1 MKDSI
6 KWFSSYLN
14 NRNQVVSCNNTLSY
28 KKSVNI
34 GVPQGTILG
43 PILYLLFVNDFADTL
58 IGNIESIMY
67 ADDSSLY
74 CCGDNIN
81 EMSLKLQNG
90 LDVASKWFHDN
101 RLLINSSKS
110 NSILLGSRQRVMDIN
125 LDVSISNETLQQV
138 AASKFLGLIVDSS
151 IQWSEHVDYLIKK
164 LSPKLGLLY
173 HLSKFLPQDSLKT
186 IYMTLIQADIDYLL
200 HHLGQLP
207 QHLYKQSS
215 TTAE

>member
-1 MKDSI
+1 M
-6 KWFSSYLN
+6 
-14 NRNQVVSCNNTLSY
+14 
-28 KKSVNI
+28 
-34 GVPQGTILG
+34 
-43 PILYLLFVNDFADTL
+43 
-58 IGNIESIMY
+58 
-67 ADDSSLY
+67 Y

-138 AASKFLGLIVDSS
+138 AASKFLGLTVDSS

-164 LSPKLGLLY
+164 LSPKLGLMY
-173 HLSKFLPQDSLKT
+173 W
-186 IYMTLIQADIDYLL
+186 
-200 HHLGQLP
+200 
-207 QHLYKQSS
+207 
-215 TTAE
+215 TTSQPG